1 MTNSLGPAERALL
14 ESEAGALFEEIAARG
29 SVPSDDP
36 LLTEQAEAFSLLQ
49 RLTLVQRSADDTG
62 WTVVDPLAVQASV
75 VSPLSAQGAHL
86 LEESSRWAATFAA
99 LAQGYR
105 RGPSAS
111 DEALTELRGAAIE
124 RFLVDAVAGAQTE
137 LLTAQPQTGRTAATL
152 EAALERDVPALQRGV
167 RMRTIYQHAARR
179 GAPTR
184 RYVARV
190 TAEGAEVR
198 TLDEFFN
205 RMIVID
211 REVAVIPSPE
221 GFSSALAIHDSRIV
235 AYLVDIFERCWERA
249 HPFVSDDSETL
260 SSIAEEQKAMAVR
273 MLLEGH
279 SDAACAKRMG
289 VSQRTYAAYVAELK
303 REYDDAETRFQLGYR
318 MGLEAA
324 RREEQTGQEQ
334 TG

>member
-1 MTNSLGPAERALL
+1 VTDSLGPEQR
-14 ESEAGALFEEIAARG
+14 ALFESAAGRLHEQIAARG
-29 SVPSDDP
+29 SVAPDDP
-36 LLTEQAEAFSLLQ
+36 LLAEQEEALALLQ
-49 RLTLVQRSADDTG
+49 RLGLVQHAGDGG
-62 WTVVDPLAVQASV
+62 WTAVDPLSVLGSV
-75 VSPLSAQGAHL
+75 VAPLSAQAARL
-86 LEESSRWAATFAA
+86 LEESSRWAGAFAT
-99 LAQGYR
+99 LAQEYR
-105 RGPSAS
+105 RTPSVS
-111 DEALTELRGAAIE
+111 DDALTELHGPAIE
-124 RFLVDAVAGAQTE
+124 PFLVDAVNGARSE
-137 LLTAQPQTGRTAATL
+137 LLTAQPQTGRKAAAL

-167 RMRTIYQHAARR
+167 RLRTIYQHAARR
-179 GAPTR
+179 GTPTR

-211 REVAVIPSPE
+211 REVALIPSPE
-221 GFSSALAIHDSRIV
+221 DFSVALVIRDSRIV
-235 AYLVDIFERCWERA
+235 AYLVDIFERSWERA

-260 SSIAEEQKAMAVR
+260 SSIAEEQRAMAVR

-324 RREEQTGQEQ
+324 RREQRPEAGAQ
-334 TG
+334 